1 MKKRTIY
8 SILIITLVGSSVLSL
23 QAQTPLKLNAKSSM
37 AITKIDL
44 SGTGK
49 LENGKL
55 TSIESLKINIPVK
68 SIKSGKDLMDDKTYE
83 ALKAD
88 KYQNI
93 QFELI
98 SAKLSDGKITGQGKL
113 TIAGKTNTIPIS
125 SDYSYSGASTLVVKG
140 NLKVDMPRYDVEPP
154 TVLMGTISTGKD
166 ITIPY
171 EIIINY

>member
-1 MKKRTIY
+1 MFLSFYNCMRYI
-8 SILIITLVGSSVLSL
+8 ILIHDHSCTKYFVL
-23 QAQTPLKLNAKSSM
+23 
-37 AITKIDL
+37 
-44 SGTGK
+44 TGK